1 MESRVKRFDM
11 AFSMGFSC
19 GGTMALRRAGMQFAS
34 YPLDWIG
41 SPGIVASAKMIAS
54 DFAGWFEKDDLQL
67 VAVRGG
73 SFQNNVYQNRKTRF
87 GFPHDFP
94 RFFRFE
100 EKYPETAEKYA
111 RRIRRFMSDLG
122 AAKTALAVYI
132 ERPINPRATDADLA
146 EAKRVLE
153 ARFPATKFELVYFF
167 LDEGRKDF
175 AETDVADGITAIAC
189 DYVQYDHGEKS
200 HAIVADVPAA
210 YFRGRFEVEDRRSE
224 EEKAAYAAGKKTDR
238 RKKFGGKINEIKY
251 RIYRKLEKELQ
262 EKGLVPRD
270 FPLWFD

>member
-1 MESRVKRFDM
+1 MKRFDM

-19 GGTMALRRAGMQFAS
+19 GGTMALRRAGLQFAS

-111 RRIRRFMSDLG
+111 RRILRFMTDLA
-122 AAKTALAVYI
+122 AAKTALVVYI
-132 ERPINPRATDADLA
+132 ERPISPRASDADIA
-146 EAKRVLE
+146 EAKRILE

-167 LDEGRKDF
+167 LDEGQKGF
-175 AETDVADGITAIAC
+175 AETAVADGITAVAC
-189 DYVQYDHGEKS
+189 NYVQYDHGEKS
-200 HAIVADVPAA
+200 HAIDADVQAA
-210 YFRGRFEVEDRRSE
+210 YFRERFEVPDRRSE
-224 EEKAAYAAGKKTDR
+224 EAKAAYAAGKKTDR
-238 RKKFGGKINEIKY
+238 RRKFGGKLNEIKY

>member
-1 MESRVKRFDM
+1 MKKFDM

-19 GGTMALRRAGMQFAS
+19 GGTMALRRAGLQFVS

-41 SPGIVASAKMIAS
+41 SPGIVQSAKMIAS

-111 RRIRRFMSDLG
+111 RRIRRFLSDLG
-122 AAKTALAVYI
+122 SAKSALVVYI
-132 ERPINPRATDADLA
+132 ERPINPRAADADLL
-146 EAKRVLE
+146 EAKRILE
-153 ARFPATKFELVYFF
+153 AKFPNVKFELVYFF

-175 AETDVADGITAIAC
+175 AETSVADGITAIAC
-189 DYVQYDHGEKS
+189 NYVQYDHGEKS
-200 HAIVADVPAA
+200 HAIDADVQAA
-210 YFRGRFEVEDRRSE
+210 YFRGRFEVPDRRSE
-224 EEKAAYAAGKKTDR
+224 EEKAAYA
-238 RKKFGGKINEIKY
+238 RKRKSVRKQKFGGKLNALKY
-251 RIYRKLEKELQ
+251 RLYRWLERDLE

>member
-1 MESRVKRFDM
+1 MKQFDM

-19 GGTMALRRAGMQFAS
+19 GGTMALRRAGMQFVS

-41 SPGIVASAKMIAS
+41 SPGIVASAKMIAA

-100 EKYPETAEKYA
+100 ERYPETAEKYE

-122 AAKTALAVYI
+122 AAKTALVVYI

-146 EAKRVLE
+146 EAKCILE
-153 ARFPATKFELVYFF
+153 ARFPETKFELVYFF

-175 AETDVADGITAIAC
+175 AETAVADGITAVAC

-200 HAIVADVPAA
+200 HAILADVPSA
-210 YFRGRFEVEDRRSE
+210 YFCGRFEVPDRRSAV
-224 EEKAAYAAGKKTDR
+224 EKESYVAAKKSDR
-238 RKKFGGKINEIKY
+238 REKFGGKLNEIKY

>member
-1 MESRVKRFDM
+1 MKRFDM

-19 GGTMALRRAGMQFAS
+19 GGTMALRRAGLQFAS

-41 SPGIVASAKMIAS
+41 SPGIVASAKMIAAG
-54 DFAGWFEKDDLQL
+54 FGGWFEKDDLQL

-111 RRIRRFMSDLG
+111 RRIKRFMGDLG

-132 ERPINPRATDADLA
+132 ERPINPRAADADLA
-146 EAKRVLE
+146 EAKRILE
-153 ARFPATKFELVYFF
+153 AKFPAVKFELVYFF

-175 AETDVADGITAIAC
+175 AETPVADGITAVAC

-200 HAIVADVPAA
+200 HAIDADVQAA
-210 YFRGRFEVEDRRSE
+210 YFRGRFEVPDRRSE
-224 EEKAAYAAGKKTDR
+224 EEKSAYARGKR
-238 RKKFGGKINEIKY
+238 SARKQKFGGKLNALKY
-251 RIYRKLEKELQ
+251 RLYRWLERDLE

>member
-1 MESRVKRFDM
+1 MQKFDM

-19 GGTMALRRAGMQFAS
+19 GGTMALRKAKLQFAS

-41 SPGIVASAKMIAS
+41 APGIVQSARMIEGG
-54 DFAGWFEKDDLQL
+54 FAGWFEKEDLQL

-100 EKYPETAEKYA
+100 EKYLETAAKYA
-111 RRIRRFMSDLG
+111 RRVERFMKELG

-132 ERPINPRATDADLA
+132 ERPINPRATDADLV
-146 EAKRVLE
+146 EAKRILE
-153 ARFPATKFELVYFF
+153 AKFPAVKFELVYFF
-167 LDEGRKDF
+167 VDRGRKDF
-175 AETDVADGITAIAC
+175 GETAVADGITAVAC
-189 DYVQYDHGEKS
+189 DYVQLDHGEIS
-200 HAIVADVPAA
+200 HAIDWDVQFR
-210 YFRGRFEVEDRRSE
+210 YFRDRFAVEDRRSD
-224 EEKAAYAAGKKTDR
+224 EEKAGYAEGKKADR
-238 RKKFGGKINEIKY
+238 RKKFGGKLNEIKY

>member
-1 MESRVKRFDM
+1 MKRFDM

-19 GGTMALRRAGMQFAS
+19 GGTMALRRAGLQFAS

-41 SPGIVASAKMIAS
+41 SPGIVASAKMIAA

-111 RRIRRFMSDLG
+111 RRIRRFKADLG
-122 AAKTALAVYI
+122 AAKSALVVYI
-132 ERPINPRATDADLA
+132 GRPIDPRATDADLV
-146 EAKRVLE
+146 EAKRILE
-153 ARFPATKFELVYFF
+153 AKFPATRFELVYFF
-167 LDEGRKDF
+167 LDEGRTGF
-175 AETDVADGITAIAC
+175 AETAVADCITAVAC
-189 DYVQYDHGEKS
+189 NYVQYDHGEKS
-200 HAIVADVPAA
+200 HAIDPDVQAA
-210 YFRGRFEVEDRRSE
+210 YFRGRFEVPDRRTE
-224 EEKAAYAAGKKTDR
+224 EEKAAYAR
-238 RKKFGGKINEIKY
+238 ERKSARKRKFGSKLSEIKY
-251 RIYRKLEKELQ
+251 RIYRRLEKDLQ
-262 EKGLVPRD
+262 ERGLVPRD

>member
-1 MESRVKRFDM
+1 MKSYDM

-19 GGTMALRRAGMQFAS
+19 GGTMALRRAGLQFVS

-41 SPGIVASAKMIAS
+41 SPGVVASARMIAA
-54 DFAGWFEKDDLQL
+54 DFAGWFEKEDLRL

-73 SFQNNVYQNRKTRF
+73 SFQNNVYQNVRTRF

-111 RRIRRFMSDLG
+111 RRIRRFMGDLG
-122 AAKTALAVYI
+122 AAKSALVVYI
-132 ERPINPRATDADLA
+132 GRPIDPRATDADLI
-146 EAKRVLE
+146 EAKHILE
-153 ARFPATKFELVYFF
+153 AKFPAVRFELVYFF

-175 AETDVADGITAIAC
+175 AETPVADGITAVAC

-200 HAIVADVPAA
+200 HAIDADVPAA
-210 YFRGRFEVEDRRSE
+210 YLRGRIEVPDRRTA
-224 EEKAAYAAGKKTDR
+224 EEKSAYER
-238 RKKFGGKINEIKY
+238 NRKSARKQKFGGKLTALEY
-251 RIYRKLEKELQ
+251 RLYRRLERDLQ

>member
-1 MESRVKRFDM
+1 MKRFDM

-41 SPGIVASAKMIAS
+41 SPGIVASAKMIAA

-73 SFQNNVYQNRKTRF
+73 SFQNNVYQNRRTRF

-111 RRIRRFMSDLG
+111 RRIKRFMSDLG
-122 AAKTALAVYI
+122 AAKTALVVYI
-132 ERPINPRATDADLA
+132 ERPINPRAMDADLV
-146 EAKRVLE
+146 EAKRILE
-153 ARFPATKFELVYFF
+153 AKFPAVKFELVYFF
-167 LDEGRKDF
+167 LDEGRTGF
-175 AETDVADGITAIAC
+175 SEASVADGITAVAC

-200 HAIVADVPAA
+200 HAIDADVPAA
-210 YFRGRFEVEDRRSE
+210 YFRGRFEVPDRRSE
-224 EEKAAYAAGKKTDR
+224 EEKAAYVRG
-238 RKKFGGKINEIKY
+238 RKSARKQKFGGKLNALKY
-251 RIYRKLEKELQ
+251 RLYRWLERDLE
-262 EKGLVPRD
+262 ERGLVPRD

>member
-1 MESRVKRFDM
+1 M

-19 GGTMALRRAGMQFAS
+19 GGTMALRRAGLQFAS

-54 DFAGWFEKDDLQL
+54 DFVGWFEKDDLQL

-73 SFQNNVYQNRKTRF
+73 SFQNNVYQNRRTRF

-111 RRIRRFMSDLG
+111 RRIKRFMEDLG
-122 AAKTALAVYI
+122 AAKTALVVYI
-132 ERPINPRATDADLA
+132 ERPINPHATDADLVGA
-146 EAKRVLE
+146 KRILEAK
-153 ARFPATKFELVYFF
+153 FPAVKFELVYFF

-175 AETDVADGITAIAC
+175 AETAVAEGITAVAC
-189 DYVQYDHGEKS
+189 NYVQYDHGEKS
-200 HAIVADVPAA
+200 HAIDADVQAA
-210 YFRGRFEVEDRRSE
+210 YFRERFEVADRRSD
-224 EEKAAYAAGKKTDR
+224 EEKAAYARA
-238 RKKFGGKINEIKY
+238 RKAKRKQKFGGKLNALKY
-251 RIYRKLEKELQ
+251 RLYRWLERDLQ

>member
-1 MESRVKRFDM
+1 
-11 AFSMGFSC
+11 
-19 GGTMALRRAGMQFAS
+19 MALRKAGLQFAS
-34 YPLDWIG
+34 YPLYWIG
-41 SPGIVASAKMIAS
+41 APVIVASAKMIAA

-73 SFQNNVYQNRKTRF
+73 SFQNNVYQNRRTRF

-100 EKYPETAEKYA
+100 EKYSETAEKYA

-122 AAKTALAVYI
+122 AAKSALVVYI
-132 ERPINPRATDADLA
+132 ERPINPRASDADLA
-146 EAKRVLE
+146 EAKRILE
-153 ARFPATKFELVYFF
+153 EKFPAAKFELVYFF

-175 AETDVADGITAIAC
+175 AETSVADGITAVAC
-189 DYVQYDHGEKS
+189 NYVQYDHGEKS
-200 HAIVADVPAA
+200 HAINADVQAA
-210 YFRGRFEVEDRRSE
+210 YFRERFEVPDRRSE
-224 EEKAAYAAGKKTDR
+224 EEKEEYA
-238 RKKFGGKINEIKY
+238 RKRKSARKQKFGGKLNALKY
-251 RIYRKLEKELQ
+251 RLYRWLERDLQ

>member
-1 MESRVKRFDM
+1 
-11 AFSMGFSC
+11 
-19 GGTMALRRAGMQFAS
+19 MALRKAKLQFAS

-41 SPGIVASAKMIAS
+41 APGVVASAKMIAA
-54 DFAGWFEKDDLQL
+54 DFAGWFEKEDLEL

-73 SFQNNVYQNRKTRF
+73 SFQNNVYRNRKTRF

-100 EKYPETAEKYA
+100 EQYPETAEKY
-111 RRIRRFMSDLG
+111 RRRVERFMRELG
-122 AAKTALAVYI
+122 AAKTALVVYV

-146 EAKRVLE
+146 EAKRILE
-153 ARFPATKFELVYFF
+153 AKFPAVKFELVYFF
-167 LDEGRKDF
+167 LDEGRKDL
-175 AETDVADGITAIAC
+175 AETTVADGITAVAC

-200 HAIVADVPAA
+200 HAIDWDVQ
-210 YFRGRFEVEDRRSE
+210 FRYLKDRFEVEDRRSE
-224 EEKAAYAAGKKTDR
+224 AAKAAYASGRKADR
-238 RKKFGGKINEIKY
+238 RKKFGGKLNEIKY
-251 RIYRKLEKELQ
+251 RIYRRLEKELQ